1 MRFAGERAMGL
12 VSGPEPGTTPGGASW
27 IAAEAYDETGKRL
40 SSVRL
45 TGVDGYEFT
54 AGFLAWAARHPVN
67 GTGALGP
74 LAAYG
79 LAELEAGCREAGLQR
94 VS

>member
-1 MRFAGERAMGL
+1 MRVAGERAVGFL
-12 VSGPEPGTTPGGASW
+12 SGPEPGTTPGGASW
-27 IAAEAYDETGKRL
+27 IAAEAYDGRGERL

-45 TGVDGYEFT
+45 TGVDAYDFT
-54 AGFLAWAARHPVN
+54 AGFLAWAARHPVD

-79 LAELEAGCREAGLQR
+79 LQALEEGCRAAGLER